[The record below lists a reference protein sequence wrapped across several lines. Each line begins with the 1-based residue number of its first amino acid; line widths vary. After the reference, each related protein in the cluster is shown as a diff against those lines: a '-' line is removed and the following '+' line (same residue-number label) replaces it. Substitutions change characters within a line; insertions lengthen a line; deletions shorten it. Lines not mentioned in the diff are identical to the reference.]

1 MKTKKG
7 YRYCELTEQDKKI
20 AKTLPKY
27 EKKRQKYYK
36 NITKFIEEYE

>member
-27 EKKRQKYYK
+27 EKKRQ
-36 NITKFIEEYE
+36 NIIKTLLNL